1 MRILSPAIALF
12 LASPILLAG
21 PVAAE
26 AFDRPIPQAQSA
38 TAEFWYA
45 LACITLIASMVAV
58 QWLVSR
64 R

>member
-1 MRILSPAIALF
+1 MRLFYVTLTFLSAAAPA
-12 LASPILLAG
+12 LAEG
-21 PVAAE
+21 
-26 AFDRPIPQAQSA
+26 FDRPIPQAQSA

-45 LACITLIASMVAV
+45 LACVSLILGMAAV

>member
-1 MRILSPAIALF
+1 MRMFSLF
-12 LASPILLAG
+12 ITMMIAG
-21 PVAAE
+21 PAFAE

-45 LACITLIASMVAV
+45 LACICLVLSMAAV
-58 QWLVSR
+58 HWLVSR

>member
-1 MRILSPAIALF
+1 MRFLLPLTGVFVLAASRLS
-12 LASPILLAG
+12 
-21 PVAAE
+21 AE
-26 AFDRPIPQAQSA
+26 DFDRPIPQAQSA

-45 LACITLIASMVAV
+45 MACITLILSMAAV

>member
-1 MRILSPAIALF
+1 MKHSVALFALMASPAM
-12 LASPILLAG
+12 
-21 PVAAE
+21 AE

-45 LACITLIASMVAV
+45 MACITLVASMVAV

>member
-1 MRILSPAIALF
+1 MRTLF
-12 LASPILLAG
+12 AFAASLTAT
-21 PVAAE
+21 PVFAE
-26 AFDRPIPQAQSA
+26 TFDRPIPQPQSA

-45 LACITLIASMVAV
+45 MACITLVVSMVAV

>member
-1 MRILSPAIALF
+1 MRYIFSSLSLCVVSA
-12 LASPILLAG
+12 ASALAG
-21 PVAAE
+21 Q
-26 AFDRPIPQAQSA
+26 FDRPIPQAQSA

-45 LACITLIASMVAV
+45 LACLSLIAAMVAV